1 VLKFSPAEG
10 HYFKEFLSMER
21 YAKSLIVVILISFL
35 AACSSESGD
44 EGKADKKQQATS
56 DTTFYF
62 GARIIPGDGSPAMEE
77 ATFIV
82 SNGKFTAV
90 GKKGDFTPPKGSGRV
105 DLSGRTLTPI
115 FFNLQ
120 AQPGL
125 SNGPLYGPKNYSRES
140 VMADLDRYAYY
151 GIMGVLSGGTDDNDL
166 ATQIRDDQ
174 KQGKANGARLFSS
187 GRGIVAK
194 GGGPAGLGNIPIA
207 VSGESDA
214 RKAVADQ
221 ADKKVDAIKL
231 WMDDGEGKGA
241 KLKADAYTAAIDEAH
256 KHNLKVVA
264 EVFDLSDAK
273 DLVKAGV
280 DGFVTS
286 IRDREADDQLISAM
300 KEKNV
305 FLAPALTSAEAK
317 FVYADKPNWL
327 GEQTMREAYPAQLSA
342 YLMDS
347 ITVNKFKRN
356 ADLGALRQ
364 EYATAMKNLK
374 KLADG
379 GVKIAL
385 GTNSGSADTYPGY
398 FDLREMIAMAE
409 AGMQPAD
416 VIKAATSVPAAFLGD
431 NDHGTIAVGKAAD
444 FLSMPNSPLEKMT
457 NIKDVGSLYLKGAEV
472 ERSSMIQNI
481 TINVPK
487 ITEKDRAADAAA
499 EAEAARLAAEAKLPH
514 YGKFVLGS
522 SAMVRSMAVPTPKGS
537 KADIKPGPPDR
548 ITVSMKG
555 ASASELHEFYAK
567 ALPTYKWN
575 ASGNCWQRQNP
586 ISNKGETL
594 CVESANN
601 SAAIQ
606 ITEK

>member
-1 VLKFSPAEG
+1 
-10 HYFKEFLSMER
+10 MER
-21 YAKSLIVVILISFL
+21 YAKSLMVVMLISLL

-62 GARIIPGDGSPAMEE
+62 GARVIPGDGSPAIDE
-77 ATFIV
+77 ANFIV

-90 GKKGDFTPPKGSGRV
+90 GKKNELTPPKGSGRI
-105 DLSGRTLTPI
+105 DLTGRTLTPV

-125 SNGPLYGPKNYSRES
+125 SNGPLYGPKNYNRDS

-151 GIMGVLSGGTDDNDL
+151 GVMGVLSGGTDDNDL
-166 ATQIRDDQ
+166 ATQIKDDQ
-174 KQGKANGARLFSS
+174 RQGKANGSRLFSA

-194 GGGPAGLGNIPIA
+194 GGGPSGLGNIPIA
-207 VSGESDA
+207 VAGDADA
-214 RKAVADQ
+214 RRAVADQ

-241 KLKADAYTAAIDEAH
+241 KLKSDAYSGAIGEAH
-256 KHNLKVVA
+256 KHNLKIVA
-264 EVFDLSDAK
+264 EVFDLADAK
-273 DLVKAGV
+273 DLVKAGI

-286 IRDREADDQLISAM
+286 IRDREVDDQLISAM

-305 FLAPALTSAEAK
+305 FLAPALTTAEAK

-327 GEQTMREAYPAQLSA
+327 GEQTMREVYPAQLSA
-342 YLMDS
+342 YLSDPV
-347 ITVNKFKRN
+347 TVNKFKRN
-356 ADLGALRQ
+356 ADLGAFRQ
-364 EYATAMKNLK
+364 EYATAIKNLK
-374 KLADG
+374 KLSDG

-385 GTNSGSADTYPGY
+385 GTNSGAPDTYPGY
-398 FDLREMIAMAE
+398 FEAREMIAMAD
-409 AGMQPAD
+409 AGMQPMD
-416 VIKAATSVPAAFLGD
+416 VIKAVTSVPAAVLGD
-431 NDHGTIAVGKAAD
+431 NDHGTIAVGKTAD
-444 FLSMPNSPLEKMT
+444 FLAMPNSPLEKMS
-457 NIKDVGSLYLKGAEV
+457 NIKDVGVLYLKGAEV
-472 ERSSMIQNI
+472 ERSSLTQNI
-481 TINVPK
+481 TISVPK
-487 ITEKDRAADAAA
+487 ITQKDRD
-499 EAEAARLAAEAKLPH
+499 AEAAAQVEDARIAAEAKLPH

-537 KADIKPGPPDR
+537 KADIKAGPPDR
-548 ITVSMKG
+548 ITVSMR
-555 ASASELHEFYAK
+555 ASAAELHEFYAK
-567 ALPTYKWN
+567 ALPTYKWS
-575 ASGNCWQRQNP
+575 AAGNCWQRQHP
-586 ISNKGETL
+586 VSNKGETL

>member
-1 VLKFSPAEG
+1 
-10 HYFKEFLSMER
+10 MER
-21 YAKSLIVVILISFL
+21 YAKSLIVVMLISFL
-35 AACSSESGD
+35 GACSSSSGD
-44 EGKADKKQQATS
+44 EGKADKKQQSSS

-62 GARIIPGDGSPAMEE
+62 GARVIPGDGGPIIEG
-77 ATFIV
+77 ATFII
-82 SNGKFTAV
+82 SNGKFTAL
-90 GKKGDFTPPKGSGRV
+90 GKKGEVTVPRGSGQV
-105 DLSGRTLTPI
+105 DLTGRTLTPV
-115 FFNLQ
+115 FFNLH

-125 SNGPLYGPKNYSRES
+125 SNGPLYGPKNYTRES

-151 GIMGVLSGGTDDNDL
+151 GIMGVLSGGTDENDL
-166 ATQIRDDQ
+166 ATQIKDDQ
-174 KQGKANGARLFSS
+174 KQGKANGARLYTS
-187 GRGIVAK
+187 GRGLVAK
-194 GGGPAGLGNIPIA
+194 GGGPSGLGNIPIA
-207 VSGESDA
+207 IGNESDA

-221 ADKKVDAIKL
+221 ADKKVDVIKL

-241 KLKADAYTAAIDEAH
+241 RLKADAYSAAIDAAH

-286 IRDREADDQLISAM
+286 IRDREVDDQLISAM
-300 KEKNV
+300 KQKNV
-305 FLAPALTSAEAK
+305 FLSPALTTAEAK

-327 GEQTMREAYPAQLSA
+327 GEQTMREVYPAPLVA
-342 YLMDS
+342 YLLDPV
-347 ITVNKFKRN
+347 TVNKFKRN
-356 ADLGALRQ
+356 ESLAALRQ
-364 EYATAMKNLK
+364 EYATASKNLK

-385 GTNSGSADTYPGY
+385 GTNSGSPDTYPGY
-398 FDLREMIAMAE
+398 FEAREMIAMAD
-409 AGMQPAD
+409 AGMEPAD
-416 VIKAATSVPAAFLGD
+416 VIKAATSTPAAILGD
-431 NDHGTIAVGKAAD
+431 NDHGVIAVGKAAD
-444 FLSMPNSPLEKMT
+444 FLAMPNSPLEKMS
-457 NIKDVGSLYLKGAEV
+457 NIKDVGSLYIKGAEV

-548 ITVSMKG
+548 ITVSMR
-555 ASASELHEFYAK
+555 ASAAELHEFYAK
-567 ALPTYKWN
+567 ALPTYKWS
-575 ASGNCWQRQNP
+575 AAGNCWQRQHP

>member
-1 VLKFSPAEG
+1 
-10 HYFKEFLSMER
+10 
-21 YAKSLIVVILISFL
+21 
-35 AACSSESGD
+35 
-44 EGKADKKQQATS
+44 
-56 DTTFYF
+56 
-62 GARIIPGDGSPAMEE
+62 
-77 ATFIV
+77 
-82 SNGKFTAV
+82 
-90 GKKGDFTPPKGSGRV
+90 
-105 DLSGRTLTPI
+105 
-115 FFNLQ
+115 
-120 AQPGL
+120 
-125 SNGPLYGPKNYSRES
+125 
-140 VMADLDRYAYY
+140 MADLDRYAYY

-166 ATQIRDDQ
+166 AGQIKDDQ
-174 KQGKANGARLFSS
+174 KQGKANGSRLYTA

-194 GGGPAGLGNIPIA
+194 GGGPAGLGNIPVA
-207 VSGESDA
+207 VSGGSDA

-241 KLKADAYTAAIDEAH
+241 KLKADAYSAAIDEAH

-273 DLVKAGV
+273 DLVKAGI

-286 IRDREADDQLISAM
+286 IRDRDVDDQLISAM

-305 FLAPALTSAEAK
+305 FLSPALTTAEAK

-327 GEQTMREAYPAQLSA
+327 GEQTMREVYPAQLSA
-342 YLMDS
+342 YLTDTV
-347 ITVNKFKRN
+347 TVNKFKRN
-356 ADLGALRQ
+356 SDLASLRQ
-364 EYATAMKNLK
+364 EYSTALKNLK
-374 KLADG
+374 RLSDA

-385 GTNSGSADTYPGY
+385 GTNSGAPDTYPGY
-398 FDLREMIAMAE
+398 FEAREMIAMAD

-416 VIKAATSVPAAFLGD
+416 VIKAATSVPAAILGD
-431 NDHGTIAVGKAAD
+431 NDHGAIAVGKAAD
-444 FLSMPNSPLEKMT
+444 FLAMPNSPIEKMS
-457 NIKDVGSLYLKGAEV
+457 NIKDVGSLYIKGGEV

-537 KADIKPGPPDR
+537 KADIKAGPPDR
-548 ITVSMKG
+548 ITVSMR
-555 ASASELHEFYAK
+555 ASAAELHEFYAK
-567 ALPTYKWN
+567 ALPTYKWS
-575 ASGNCWQRQNP
+575 AAGNCWQRQHP

>member
-1 VLKFSPAEG
+1 
-10 HYFKEFLSMER
+10 MER
-21 YAKSLIVVILISFL
+21 YAKSLIVVMLFSFL

-44 EGKADKKQQATS
+44 EGKGDKKQQSGS

-62 GARIIPGDGSPAMEE
+62 GARVIPGDGSPAIEE

-82 SNGKFTAV
+82 SNGKFTAL
-90 GKKGDFTPPKGSGRV
+90 GKKGEVTPPKGSGRV
-105 DLSGRTLTPI
+105 DLTGRTLTPVL
-115 FFNLQ
+115 FNIQ

-125 SNGPLYGPKNYSRES
+125 SNGPLYGPKNYSHES
-140 VMADLDRYAYY
+140 VMADLERYAYY

-166 ATQIRDDQ
+166 ASQIKDDQ
-174 KQGKANGARLFSS
+174 RQGKANGARLFTA
-187 GRGIVAK
+187 GRGIVAR
-194 GGGPAGLGNIPIA
+194 GGGPAGLGNIPVA
-207 VSGESDA
+207 VSGAADA

-241 KLKADAYTAAIDEAH
+241 KLKSDAYSAAIDEAH

-286 IRDREADDQLISAM
+286 IRDRDVDDQLISAM

-305 FLAPALTSAEAK
+305 FLAPALTTAEAK
-317 FVYADKPNWL
+317 FIYADKPNWL
-327 GEQTMREAYPAQLSA
+327 GEQTMREVYPAQLSA
-342 YLMDS
+342 YLTDPV
-347 ITVNKFKRN
+347 TTNKFKRN
-356 ADLGALRQ
+356 PDLAALRQ
-364 EYATAMKNLK
+364 EYATALKNLK
-374 KLADG
+374 KLSDG
-379 GVKIAL
+379 GVRIAL
-385 GTNSGSADTYPGY
+385 GSNSGAPDTYPGY
-398 FDLREMIAMAE
+398 FESREMIAMVE
-409 AGMQPAD
+409 AGMQPVD

-431 NDHGTIAVGKAAD
+431 NDHGTLAVGKVAD
-444 FLSMPNSPLEKMT
+444 FLAMPNSPLEKMT
-457 NIKDVGSLYLKGAEV
+457 NIKDVGSLYLKGGET

-499 EAEAARLAAEAKLPH
+499 EAEARRLEAEAKLPH

-522 SAMVRSMAVPTPKGS
+522 AATVRAMAVPTPKGS

-548 ITVSMKG
+548 ITVSMK
-555 ASASELHEFYAK
+555 ASAADLREFYAK
-567 ALPTYKWN
+567 ALPTYRWS
-575 ASGNCWQRQNP
+575 AAGNCWQRQHP
-586 ISNKGETL
+586 VSNKGETL

>member
-1 VLKFSPAEG
+1 
-10 HYFKEFLSMER
+10 MER
-21 YAKSLIVVILISFL
+21 YAKSLIVVVLISFL
-35 AACSSESGD
+35 TACSSSSGD
-44 EGKADKKQQATS
+44 EGKADQKKQTTS

-62 GARIIPGDGSPAMEE
+62 GARVIPGDGSPVIEE

-90 GKKGDFTPPKGSGRV
+90 GKKGEVTPPKGAGRV
-105 DLSGRTLTPI
+105 DLTGRTLSPVFI
-115 FFNLQ
+115 NLQ

-125 SNGPLYGPKNYSRES
+125 SNGPLYGPKNYTRDS

-151 GIMGVLSGGTDDNDL
+151 GIMGVLSAGTDDPEL
-166 ATQIRDDQ
+166 ATQIREDQ
-174 KQGKANGARLFSS
+174 RQGKANGARLFTA

-207 VSGESDA
+207 VATAGEA
-214 RKAVADQ
+214 RKAVSDQ
-221 ADKKVDAIKL
+221 ADKKIDAIKL

-241 KLKADAYTAAIDEAH
+241 KLKPDVFGAAIDEAH
-256 KHNLKVVA
+256 KHNLKAVA
-264 EVFDLSDAK
+264 EVFELADAK

-280 DGFVTS
+280 DGLVSS
-286 IRDREADDQLISAM
+286 IRDRDVDDQLISAM
-300 KEKNV
+300 KERNV
-305 FLAPALTSAEAK
+305 FLAPALTAAEAK

-327 GEQTMREAYPAQLSA
+327 GEQTMREVYPAQLSA
-342 YLMDS
+342 YLADTV
-347 ITVNKFKRN
+347 TVNKFKRN
-356 ADLGALRQ
+356 SDLSGLRQ

-385 GTNSGSADTYPGY
+385 GTNSGAPDTYPGY
-398 FDLREMIAMAE
+398 FESREMIAMVE
-409 AGMQPAD
+409 AGMQPMD
-416 VIKAATSVPAAFLGD
+416 VIKAATAVPAAILGD

-444 FLSMPNSPLEKMT
+444 FLAMPNSPLEKMT
-457 NIKDVGSLYLKGAEV
+457 NVKDIGSLYIKGGEV

-499 EAEAARLAAEAKLPH
+499 EVEAARLAAEAKLPH
-514 YGKFVLGS
+514 YGKFVLGQ

-548 ITVSMKG
+548 ITISMR
-555 ASASELHEFYAK
+555 ASAAELHEFYAK
-567 ALPTYKWN
+567 ALPTYKWST
-575 ASGNCWQRQNP
+575 AGNCWQRQHP
-586 ISNKGETL
+586 VSNKGETL
-594 CVESANN
+594 CVDSANN